1 MKCTVPRPPKEE
13 ENCDGAGKTLN
24 ASPSKARRSRSS
36 CQLFN
41 VVMWSMSTHAPGS
54 TCERTAFQDF
64 DIRLARKRHAIE
76 SADNEPSA
84 LTGEIYSFDCI
95 GAKEAH

>member
-1 MKCTVPRPPKEE
+1 
-13 ENCDGAGKTLN
+13 
-24 ASPSKARRSRSS
+24 
-36 CQLFN
+36 
-41 VVMWSMSTHAPGS
+41 MSTHAPDS
-54 TCERTAFQDF
+54 TWERTAFQDF

-84 LTGEIYSFDCI
+84 LNREIYPFDCI